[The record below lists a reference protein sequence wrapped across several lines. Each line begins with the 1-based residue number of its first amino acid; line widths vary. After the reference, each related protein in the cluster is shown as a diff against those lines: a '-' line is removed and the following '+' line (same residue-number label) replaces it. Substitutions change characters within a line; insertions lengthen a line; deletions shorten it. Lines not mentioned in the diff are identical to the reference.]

1 MPKIRVSAS
10 FDAWMLRRTQGLPS
24 RSGPRFRTGIGFLLI
39 SLLMLGSSGCAIDYF
54 DARNGIEHVWGIGHL
69 AMKVGSPNEGLK
81 AVGQRTDTL
90 GLSIGKAQEGY
101 HLELGWCSYQQ
112 IDVVDQNTQLC
123 VAWPAGSLYS
133 ARVGSEFPPDISKCG
148 HEKKEKNP

>member
-24 RSGPRFRTGIGFLLI
+24 QSGPRFRTGIGFLLI

-101 HLELGWCSYQQ
+101 HLELGWSSYQQ
-112 IDVVDQNTQLC
+112 IDVVESKYTIVRSL
-123 VAWPAGSLYS
+123 AGRFLIQRQGRFRIPTRYLQMWT
-133 ARVGSEFPPDISKCG
+133 
-148 HEKKEKNP
+148 